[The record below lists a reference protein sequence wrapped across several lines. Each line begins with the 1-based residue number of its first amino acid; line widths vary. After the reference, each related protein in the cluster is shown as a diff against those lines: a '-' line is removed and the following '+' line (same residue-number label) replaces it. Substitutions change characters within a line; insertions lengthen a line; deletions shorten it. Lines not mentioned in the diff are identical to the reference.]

1 MDKLTIAKEN
11 YNLLNEFH
19 GAKGLGNGTY
29 RVNPCPKCNGKDHF
43 TLFAPNSSK
52 NNNNWWTYSSFN
64 GCCNG
69 GSVVDYFMEFKGF
82 DRDQAIKELTG
93 GETSSQIKR
102 EIKIKPIINDPE
114 PVKEKNYDFSEVVED
129 LHTQCI
135 TSEGINYYKSRGFTH
150 VIDTYKLGYSQN
162 GYNEALKDYKELN
175 IAHTNE
181 RAYKY
186 FIPIF
191 NAEGVP
197 TRLIARHDNSIDE
210 KQKTWNLK
218 GVTQVLFNQRYL
230 ETPTSDKFIFI
241 CEGWADALSL
251 EEVGKKAIALNSV
264 QMAKRFIETVKS
276 NIAKLKNKIFIIA
289 LDTDTSGAKA
299 TTDITNA
306 LNDLKL
312 TVKPFNIP
320 NKYKDINEFL
330 IDDRKALEQA
340 VKSIEDEVIEGKYKF
355 TNGSNL
361 FDQVLREAEYN
372 YNNGGVKH
380 ISTGFPELDKK
391 IGGGLYNGLYVI
403 GAGSSI
409 GKTTMVQQIADNI
422 ASNGKK
428 VLFFSLEMGRK
439 EMLSKSIVRELY
451 KTDKIEIGSR
461 QLLNGAI
468 GEDAINLLA
477 KKSDI
482 LSKTL
487 ENIYYLEGNFGT
499 NIEEI
504 VNTTKEFK
512 NIYGVAPVVI
522 VDYLQVIAPMGN
534 NISDKQNVDRSISEL
549 KRLSRDLETPVIA
562 ISSVNRQNYLS
573 YIDFSAFKESGS
585 IEYGADVVLGLQL
598 SAIHSILEEYKEGDK
613 KTSEKRIAYNNAKAE
628 NPRKIEVVILKNRYG
643 VSTGAHEYLYNP
655 TVNYF
660 EEVDEIFNEK
670 NEVKEE
676 ASQVVFK
683 KGEFN
688 LYE

>member
-1 MDKLTIAKEN
+1 MNKLTIAKES
-11 YNLLNEFH
+11 YNLLNEFY
-19 GAKGLGNGTY
+19 GARRLGNGAY
-29 RVNPCPKCNGKDHF
+29 RVDICPKCGGKDHF
-43 TLFAPNSSK
+43 TLYEPNSSK
-52 NNNNWWTYSSFN
+52 NNNNWWTYSSFA

-82 DRDQAIKELTG
+82 DKEQAIKELTG

-114 PVKEKNYDFSEVVED
+114 PVKEKNYDFSGVVEN

-135 TSEGINYYKSRGFTH
+135 ESEGINYYKSRGFTH
-150 VIDTYKLGYSQN
+150 VIDTYKLGYSEN
-162 GYNEALKDYKELN
+162 GYNEALKEYQELN
-175 IAHTNE
+175 IINPNQ

-186 FIPIF
+186 FIPLF

-289 LDTDTSGAKA
+289 LDTDKSGAKA

-340 VKSIEDEVIEGKYKF
+340 VKSIEEEVIEGKYKF
-355 TNGSNL
+355 TNGYNL
-361 FDQVLREAEYN
+361 FNQLLNIAEYN
-372 YNNGGVKH
+372 HNNKVKH

-391 IGGGLYNGLYVI
+391 IGGGLYNGLYVV
-403 GAGSSI
+403 GASSSI

-428 VLFFSLEMGRK
+428 VLFFSLEMGK
-439 EMLSKSIVRELY
+439 TEMISKTVVRELF
-451 KTDKIEIGSR
+451 KMKNSTLGARELLSGELKERDWENLAEHSPNIE
-461 QLLNGAI
+461 
-468 GEDAINLLA
+468 
-477 KKSDI
+477 KVV
-482 LSKTL
+482 
-487 ENIYYLEGNFGT
+487 ENIFYLEGNFGT
-499 NIEEI
+499 TIEEI
-504 VNTTKEFK
+504 VNTSKEFK
-512 NIYGVAPVVI
+512 NIYGEPPVII
-522 VDYLQVIAPMGN
+522 VDYLQVITPMDLRM
-534 NISDKQNVDRSISEL
+534 SDKQSVDRSIAEL
-549 KRLSRDLETPVIA
+549 KRLSRDLDTPVIA

-573 YIDFSAFKESGS
+573 HIDFSAFKESGS
-585 IEYGADVVLGLQL
+585 IEYGADVVIGLQL
-598 SAIHSILEEYKEGDK
+598 SAIHSILSEHGESDK
-613 KTSEKRIAYNNAKAE
+613 NISQKRIEYNKAKAE
-628 NPRKIEVVILKNRYG
+628 IPRRIEAVILKNRYG
-643 VSTGAHEYLYNP
+643 SSTGSHEYLYHPKFNL
-655 TVNYF
+655 F
-660 EEVDEIFNEK
+660 EEVEERKYSK
-670 NEVKEE
+670 NNVKSEEVPNNM
-676 ASQVVFK
+676 FD
-683 KGEFN
+683 
-688 LYE
+688 